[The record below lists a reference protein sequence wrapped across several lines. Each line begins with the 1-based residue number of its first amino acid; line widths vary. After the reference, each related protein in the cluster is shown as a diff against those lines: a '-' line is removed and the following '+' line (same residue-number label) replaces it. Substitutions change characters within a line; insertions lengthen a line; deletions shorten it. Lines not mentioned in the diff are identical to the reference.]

1 MLTDIEASSSAWDSA
16 IRIERSMTVM
26 RSNRF
31 ALAAKVQE
39 TDATRLWIDG
49 RREFSRWRLR
59 VSKRETENL
68 WCSSCVS
75 DQYEYTSTILS

>member
-1 MLTDIEASSSAWDSA
+1 MLSDIEASSSDWDSA

-26 RSNRF
+26 KSNRI

-49 RREFSRWRLR
+49 RREFSCWRLR
-59 VSKRETENL
+59 GSKRETEHR
-68 WCSSCVS
+68 WCSSHVS
-75 DQYEYTSTILS
+75 DQSESTSTILS